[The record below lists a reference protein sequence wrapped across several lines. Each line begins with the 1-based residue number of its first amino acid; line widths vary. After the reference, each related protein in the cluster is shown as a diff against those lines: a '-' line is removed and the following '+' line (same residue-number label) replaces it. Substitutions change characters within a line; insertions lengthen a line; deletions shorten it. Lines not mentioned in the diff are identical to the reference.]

1 MNKFNLINK
10 AFKVLDFQKTT
21 IALSDQNKPLYIENL
36 GIQKIKR
43 AENKSYSYG
52 DRHRGNWFKPEYD
65 LTELQVAQ
73 DTDAYLFK
81 AIQKKVHKFVLAGW
95 EIVGTDKEIVTYIK
109 RRLREIEIVSGKPFN
124 ELIIQTA
131 HDLAR
136 FSNCMWVKVRN
147 SESSTGVIRPH
158 QNKELD
164 PVAGYFLLPFETLW
178 FKVKPNGE
186 IKKIMQLMH
195 NTGKTKEFNP
205 EDVIHFYTNKKPG
218 FTMGTPEILPVLEDL
233 ALLRRLE
240 ENVESMVDANLN
252 PLFHYTV
259 GTDQHPERY
268 SPDGVKESDIV
279 KQTIE
284 YMPSGG
290 IFVSDHRHK
299 IEAIGSEG
307 KALNAQQYL
316 DYFKKRVFA
325 GLGVTPMDMGEGDSA
340 NSSTASTL
348 SKSAIQDV
356 EALQANIKMF
366 IDNYIINEL
375 LLEGGFADSI
385 LDPDKKVEIKFG
397 TVDKEE
403 KSKLENQTIQLWLN
417 KLITEDE
424 ARKRLGEKNLEET
437 DRDQT
442 YYKLYEEPAALLK
455 IMGSA
460 VDASAQALAQNPSSN
475 ITSQQLNKEKN
486 EKAKQ
491 QESINQQSKPSK
503 IKGNVIKPGAENQ
516 SNNQARPANQRG
528 TRNAPKF
535 TKDKNKNSI
544 DLISDTVDKILS
556 TEDIEEVLNNFIS
569 NIEK

>member
-1 MNKFNLINK
+1 MNKFSLINK
-10 AFKVLDFQKTT
+10 AFKVLDYQKTT
-21 IALSDQNKPLYIENL
+21 VALSDQNKPLYIENL
-36 GIQKIKR
+36 NIQKIKR
-43 AENKSYSYG
+43 AENKSYSYS

-95 EIVGTDKEIVTYIK
+95 EIVGTDKEIVSYIK
-109 RRLREIEIVSGKPFN
+109 KRLREIEIVSGKPFN

-147 SESSTGVIRPH
+147 SESSSGVIRPH

-307 KALNAQQYL
+307 KALNAQSYL

-375 LLEGGFADSI
+375 LLEGGYAESI

-424 ARKRLGEKNLEET
+424 ARKRLGEKNLEDK
-437 DRDQT
+437 DREQT

-460 VDASAQALAQNPSSN
+460 VDASAQALAENPSSN
-475 ITSQQLNKEKN
+475 LTKEQLNKEQT
-486 EKAKQ
+486 EKQKQ
-491 QESINQQSKPSK
+491 QQVVNKTQSK

-528 TRNAPKF
+528 TRSAPKF
-535 TKDKNKNSI
+535 TKDKNINSN
-544 DLISDTVDKILS
+544 DLISSTVDKILS
-556 TEDIEEVLNNFIS
+556 TEDIEEALNNFIS
-569 NIEK
+569 NIEKK